1 MSDQRAETALFVKM
15 YDLLVWLAHCVE
27 GFPRAQRFL
36 LASSL
41 MQTAY
46 ACYADMIRSRK
57 VTAVARADALLD
69 ADVEL
74 ETLRMQW
81 RAAHDLRCI
90 ATSQYEHGA
99 RLMDEVGRLLG
110 ARRKQVTGDG

>member
-1 MSDQRAETALFVKM
+1 MSDRQAESALFVKM
-15 YDLLVWLAHCVE
+15 YDLLVWLAHCVA

-41 MQTAY
+41 MHTAY
-46 ACYADMIRSRK
+46 ACHADLIRSRK
-57 VTAVARADALLD
+57 VTAEARAQALLD

-81 RAAHDLRCI
+81 RVAHDLHCI
-90 ATSQYEHGA
+90 STSQYEHGA

-110 ARRKQVTGDG
+110 ARRK